1 MKNIVSIDKY
11 LDYLE
16 ENHKRLIQ
24 YFDELYKEYAQYE
37 SFKSDKVNRRQRKK
51 LEEDR
56 KEAFTV
62 FYANLRY
69 LIKGEDVRLDF
80 VEKKENS
87 VKRFFKRLFKIKDK
101 EIPVLVIEESSTD
114 NEQLEDIPAKD
125 EIISEITSKL
135 EEENA
140 VNSNEDETNEE
151 PNEEKN

>member
-16 ENHKRLIQ
+16 ENHKRMIY

-62 FYANLRY
+62 YYANLRY
-69 LIKGEDVRLDF
+69 LIRGEDVRLNF
-80 VEKKENS
+80 VEKKENP
-87 VKRFFKRLFKIKDK
+87 VKRFFKKLFRIKDK
-101 EIPVLVIEESSTD
+101 ESPILVIEETS
-114 NEQLEDIPAKD
+114 EQK
-125 EIISEITSKL
+125 
-135 EEENA
+135 EE
-140 VNSNEDETNEE
+140 S
-151 PNEEKN
+151 PNEESEEDQIEI

>member
-1 MKNIVSIDKY
+1 MKNIVPIDKY
-11 LDYLE
+11 LEFLE

-37 SFKSDKVNRRQRKK
+37 AFKSDKINRRQRKK

-80 VEKKENS
+80 VEKKENPI
-87 VKRFFKRLFKIKDK
+87 KRFFKKLFRINDK
-101 EIPVLVIEESSTD
+101 KSPILVIEDSHAIDTAD
-114 NEQLEDIPAKD
+114 NESMDEPNDIIEDIPG
-125 EIISEITSKL
+125 ER
-135 EEENA
+135 EEQ
-140 VNSNEDETNEE
+140 SNEDY
-151 PNEEKN
+151 KNTKE

>member
-69 LIKGEDVRLDF
+69 LIKGEDVRLNF
-80 VEKKENS
+80 VEKKENP
-87 VKRFFKRLFKIKDK
+87 VKRFFKKLFRIKDK
-101 EIPVLVIEESSTD
+101 ESPILVIEETS
-114 NEQLEDIPAKD
+114 EQK
-125 EIISEITSKL
+125 
-135 EEENA
+135 EE
-140 VNSNEDETNEE
+140 S
-151 PNEEKN
+151 PNEESEEDQIEI

>member
-16 ENHKRLIQ
+16 ENHKRLIY

-62 FYANLRY
+62 YYANLRY
-69 LIKGEDVRLDF
+69 LIRGEDVRLNF
-80 VEKKENS
+80 VEKKENP
-87 VKRFFKRLFKIKDK
+87 VKRFFKKLFRIKDK
-101 EIPVLVIEESSTD
+101 ESPILVIEETS
-114 NEQLEDIPAKD
+114 EQK
-125 EIISEITSKL
+125 
-135 EEENA
+135 EE
-140 VNSNEDETNEE
+140 S
-151 PNEEKN
+151 PNEESEEDQIEI

>member
-1 MKNIVSIDKY
+1 MKNIVSIEKY

-16 ENHKRLIQ
+16 ENHKRLIY

>member
-16 ENHKRLIQ
+16 ENHKRLIY

-69 LIKGEDVRLDF
+69 LINGEDIRLDF
-80 VEKKENS
+80 VEKKENP
-87 VKRFFKRLFKIKDK
+87 VKRFFKKLFRIKDK
-101 EIPVLVIEESSTD
+101 ESPILVIEDSHNTDDGLSNES
-114 NEQLEDIPAKD
+114 NEIVED
-125 EIISEITSKL
+125 TL
-135 EEENA
+135 EEREEQ
-140 VNSNEDETNEE
+140 SNEDYKNTNE
-151 PNEEKN
+151 

>member
-16 ENHKRLIQ
+16 ENHKRLIY

-62 FYANLRY
+62 YYANLRY
-69 LIKGEDVRLDF
+69 LIKGEDVRLNF
-80 VEKKENS
+80 VEKKENP
-87 VKRFFKRLFKIKDK
+87 VKRFFKKLFRIKDK
-101 EIPVLVIEESSTD
+101 ESPILVIEETS
-114 NEQLEDIPAKD
+114 EQK
-125 EIISEITSKL
+125 
-135 EEENA
+135 EE
-140 VNSNEDETNEE
+140 S
-151 PNEEKN
+151 PNEESEEDQIEI

>member
-87 VKRFFKRLFKIKDK
+87 VKRFFKKLFRIKDK
-101 EIPVLVIEESSTD
+101 ESPILVIEETS
-114 NEQLEDIPAKD
+114 EQK
-125 EIISEITSKL
+125 
-135 EEENA
+135 EE
-140 VNSNEDETNEE
+140 S
-151 PNEEKN
+151 PNEESEEDQIEI

>member
-16 ENHKRLIQ
+16 ENHNRLIY

-62 FYANLRY
+62 YYANLRY
-69 LIKGEDVRLDF
+69 LIRGEDVRLNF
-80 VEKKENS
+80 VEKKENP
-87 VKRFFKRLFKIKDK
+87 VKRFFKKLFRIKDK
-101 EIPVLVIEESSTD
+101 ESPILVIEETS
-114 NEQLEDIPAKD
+114 EQK
-125 EIISEITSKL
+125 
-135 EEENA
+135 EE
-140 VNSNEDETNEE
+140 S
-151 PNEEKN
+151 PNEESEEDQIEI

>member
-16 ENHKRLIQ
+16 ENHKRLIY

-80 VEKKENS
+80 VEKKENP
-87 VKRFFKRLFKIKDK
+87 VKRFFKKLFRIKDK
-101 EIPVLVIEESSTD
+101 ESPILVIEDSHTADTAD
-114 NEQLEDIPAKD
+114 NEPTD
-125 EIISEITSKL
+125 EHNEITEDTIEQKVEQSN
-135 EEENA
+135 EESEENKI
-140 VNSNEDETNEE
+140 D
-151 PNEEKN
+151 